1 MSTKRKLDEDLI
13 RQLANLLTENDLTEI
28 EIEQDDMRVRV
39 ARSRGGGEA
48 YFAAP
53 AASAPAAVASGPS
66 KPSAADTGQ
75 HPGTVTSPMVG
86 TAYRAPEES
95 APPFIKIGDVV
106 SEGQTVL
113 IIEAMK
119 VMNYIPAPRAG
130 RVTRILV
137 EDAQPV
143 EYGEPLLIIE

>member
-28 EIEQDDMRVRV
+28 EIEQDNMRVRV
-39 ARSRGGGEA
+39 ARSRGSGEA
-48 YFAAP
+48 YVAAP
-53 AASAPAAVASGPS
+53 VATSPIAASPAGKAASSEAV
-66 KPSAADTGQ
+66 Q
-75 HPGTVTSPMVG
+75 HPGTLASPMVG

-95 APPFIKIGDVV
+95 APPFVKIGDTV

-130 RVTRILV
+130 RVSRILV

-143 EYGEPLLIIE
+143 EYGEPLMIIE

>member
-28 EIEQDDMRVRV
+28 EIEQDELRIRVV
-39 ARSRGGGEA
+39 RSRGPEA
-48 YFAAP
+48 YVAPAVAAP
-53 AASAPAAVASGPS
+53 TATPAAVPGA
-66 KPSAADTGQ
+66 KPSPAEAAN
-75 HPGTVTSPMVG
+75 HPGTITSPMVG
-86 TAYRAPEES
+86 TAYRAPDENA
-95 APPFIKIGDVV
+95 APFVKIGDQVT
-106 SEGQTVL
+106 EGQTVL

-119 VMNYIPAPRAG
+119 VMNYIPAPRSG

-143 EYGEPLLIIE
+143 EYGEPLMVIE